1 MIGDTCCSWLLPIV
15 SCHPPYLTFHLL
27 IYITVVMILRVH
39 AMWNR
44 SKTILAILLF
54 IYVLQII
61 VSIVWEGISE
71 GTLSGM
77 FLTLNTV
84 LAILFSFRAFLQ

>member
-1 MIGDTCCSWLLPIV
+1 
-15 SCHPPYLTFHLL
+15 
-27 IYITVVMILRVH
+27 MILRVH

-44 SKTILAILLF
+44 SKTIFAILLF

>member
-1 MIGDTCCSWLLPIV
+1 
-15 SCHPPYLTFHLL
+15 
-27 IYITVVMILRVH
+27 MILRVH

-84 LAILFSFRAFLQ
+84 LAILFSFRAFL